1 MPVAKTVQRSG
12 FALPGVHQID
22 TVRSRQIVI
31 FTLILG
37 SLFLLDI
44 GTTQIILW
52 MGGVELNPFMTG
64 IVTMPVLHLAIK
76 SLILLGTALVA
87 LLAERY
93 VRGSS
98 MYLYGILI
106 PLYLFI
112 VVNNLFVILPRLP
125 L

>member
-1 MPVAKTVQRSG
+1 MPTAKTVQGSG
-12 FALPGVHQID
+12 FAFPGPFPLD
-22 TVRSRQIVI
+22 TVRSRQIVE

-52 MGGVELNPFMTG
+52 MGGVELNPLMTG
-64 IVTMPVLHLAIK
+64 IVTIPTLHLALK
-76 SLILLGTALVA
+76 SAILLAAALVA
-87 LLAERY
+87 VLGERY

-98 MYLYGILI
+98 VYLYCILI
-106 PLYLFI
+106 PLYIFI
-112 VVNNLFVILPRLP
+112 VVNNFFVILPQLP

>member
-1 MPVAKTVQRSG
+1 MPTANTVQGSG
-12 FALPGVHQID
+12 FAFPGAYPLD
-22 TVRSRQIVI
+22 TVRARQIVE

-44 GTTQIILW
+44 GTTQMILW
-52 MGGVELNPFMTG
+52 MGGVELNPLMTG
-64 IVTMPVLHLAIK
+64 IVTNPALHLAIK
-76 SLILLGTALVA
+76 SAILLAAVLVA
-87 LLAERY
+87 TQAERY

-98 MYLYGILI
+98 AMLYTVLI
-106 PLYLFI
+106 TLYIFI

>member
-1 MPVAKTVQRSG
+1 MPTAKTVQGSG
-12 FALPGVHQID
+12 FALPGPEYLD
-22 TVRSRQIVI
+22 TVRAWRIVV

-37 SLFLLDI
+37 SLFLLDV

-64 IVTMPVLHLAIK
+64 IVTNPVLHLAIK
-76 SLILLGTALVA
+76 LMILLGAAFVA

-98 MYLYGILI
+98 VYLYGILI

-112 VVNNLFVILPRLP
+112 GVNNLFVILPRLP

>member
-1 MPVAKTVQRSG
+1 MPTAGIVQGPRLAHSG
-12 FALPGVHQID
+12 PYLID
-22 TVRSRQIVI
+22 TVRARQILD

-37 SLFLLDI
+37 SLFFLDI
-44 GTTQIILW
+44 GTTQVILW
-52 MGGVELNPFMTG
+52 MGGVELNPLMTG
-64 IVTMPVLHLAIK
+64 IVTMPVLHILIK
-76 SLILLGTALVA
+76 SVILLSAALVA

-98 MYLYGILI
+98 VYLYGILI
-106 PLYLFI
+106 PLYILI

>member
-1 MPVAKTVQRSG
+1 MPTAKTVQGSG
-12 FALPGVHQID
+12 FTLPGPYPVD
-22 TVRSRQIVI
+22 TVRSRQIVE

-52 MGGVELNPFMTG
+52 MGGVELNPLMTG
-64 IVTMPVLHLAIK
+64 IVTIPTLHLALK
-76 SLILLGTALVA
+76 SAILLAAALVA
-87 LLAERY
+87 VLGERY

-98 MYLYGILI
+98 VYLYCILI
-106 PLYLFI
+106 PLYIFI
-112 VVNNLFVILPRLP
+112 VVNNFFVILPQLP